1 MRNYALF
8 LCGIFLLSLVPLVS
22 GCSDEQSKKIQL
34 SAEQGDT
41 DAQYLL
47 GRMYAEGRGVR
58 QDKDQATYWYKKAVE
73 GYRKAAEQGDP
84 EAQFE
89 LGLMYANGYGV
100 SKDEIKAFQ
109 WLQKAAEQEHGDAQY
124 GLGEMYFKGQ
134 GVTKDRSNASEWYQ
148 RAEKHGNSDAKTR
161 LQTIADENKTRLSYY
176 EDGKLRS
183 ETPYKDG
190 RIHGTVKY
198 YNQHN
203 GNVSQAVQYVD
214 GEKHGLTIV
223 YRDDR
228 EVFAE
233 IHYVYGSAKSG
244 VCYRE
249 KDYDELTLSEQI
261 LKTSYATTTYEKK
274 ALTNAQLLNW
284 ENGHSLVCR

>member
-22 GCSDEQSKKIQL
+22 GGSDDQSKKIQL

-134 GVTKDRSNASEWYQ
+134 GVTKDRSKASEWYQ